1 MKGGQI
7 FLDSYILTLD
17 SQLIYSVIIQLIS
30 TSILCLIL
38 SKLLY
43 KPVTDF
49 LQKRKERIENN
60 INEANQKLADA
71 DSLKAEYEI
80 KLKEIEKEKATILEE
95 ARTRAKQNEAT
106 IIEEAKKEAEAIK
119 NRAMVEIQREQ
130 DKAKEEIRL
139 QIIEVS
145 SLVASKFIA
154 KNIDEA
160 EQNKLVDQVIADLGE
175 VKWQN

>member
-1 MKGGQI
+1 M
-7 FLDSYILTLD
+7 DSYILTLD
-17 SQLIYSVIIQLIS
+17 AQLLYGVVVILIS
-30 TSILCLIL
+30 VSIFCALMSMI
-38 SKLLY
+38 LY
-43 KPVTDF
+43 KPVTEF
-49 LQKRKERIENN
+49 LQKRRERIENS
-60 INEANQKLADA
+60 INEANEKLADA

-95 ARTRAKQNEAT
+95 ARARGKQNEAA

-119 NRAMVEIQREQ
+119 NRAMLDIQREQ
-130 DKAKEEIRL
+130 EKAKEEIRL

-145 SLVASKFIA
+145 SLVASKFISE
-154 KNIDEA
+154 NIGEA

>member
-1 MKGGQI
+1 M
-7 FLDSYILTLD
+7 DSYILTLD

-30 TSILCLIL
+30 ISILCLIL
-38 SKLLY
+38 SKILY
-43 KPVTDF
+43 KPVTEF
-49 LQKRKERIENN
+49 LQKRRERIENA
-60 INEANQKLADA
+60 INEANQKLTDA

-95 ARTRAKQNEAT
+95 ARIRAKQNEAT

-160 EQNKLVDQVIADLGE
+160 EQSKLVEQVIADLGE